1 MDFDL
6 IARPFHKSIII
17 FTYLVALVY
26 VSEISSAKYRGMLL
40 CFNSVAVS
48 FGILLTYGLNIYFR
62 WRTIGFVFAGLSFV
76 SLLLLVRLP
85 ESPSWIMALS
95 REKRSVD
102 ALSSFQWIYRDSR
115 VSEKVFLL
123 FLLFCCVITTI
134 CCNEKTFSFSLSSP
148 PSQLS
153 TFFFHQL
160 IENEKLKTST
170 TADAAATVTGKLLVE
185 QQQQQQLSKANNETR
200 NLWQLLCK
208 PQVYK
213 PLIILLF
220 AFLFQQFSAA
230 TFSSSTRSTS
240 SVISASTLA
249 RG

>member
-1 MDFDL
+1 MKYEHIFDL
-6 IARPFHKSIII
+6 ISLRPCSFHDVVVSLH
-17 FTYLVALVY
+17 FSAGLTTVALVY

-123 FLLFCCVITTI
+123 FCCVITTI

-148 PSQLS
+148 PPHSYRL
-153 TFFFHQL
+153 
-160 IENEKLKTST
+160 
-170 TADAAATVTGKLLVE
+170 
-185 QQQQQQLSKANNETR
+185 
-200 NLWQLLCK
+200 
-208 PQVYK
+208 
-213 PLIILLF
+213 
-220 AFLFQQFSAA
+220 
-230 TFSSSTRSTS
+230 SSS
-240 SVISASTLA
+240 IN
-249 RG
+249 